1 MPKIKLTIELVPRSV
16 AFSNV
21 RTLLPAKIWNRLRK
35 ESYAYANN
43 VCEICGGDGKNQGFR
58 HSLECHEIWEYIDD
72 KNIQR
77 LNGLISLCP
86 NCHMV
91 KHFGRSTAIKKQH
104 IVMKQLENVN
114 GWTHKQAVTYLAEIY
129 RIQKLR
135 SKKKW
140 KLDIQ
145 ILNEVYEVEKE
156 MITEALKKR

>member
-16 AFSNV
+16 SFSNV
-21 RTLLPAKIWNRLRK
+21 RTLLPTKEWNRLRK
-35 ESYAYANN
+35 ESYASANN
-43 VCEICGGDGKNQGFR
+43 KCEICGGDGKDQGFR
-58 HSLECHEIWEYIDD
+58 HSLECHEIWEYDD
-72 KNIQR
+72 VNGTQK

-104 IVMKQLENVN
+104 IVMKHLETVN
-114 GWTHKQAVTYLAEIY
+114 EWNHKEAVTYLAEIY
-129 RIQKLR
+129 RLQKER

-145 ILNEVYEVEKE
+145 ILNEKYGVEKKL
-156 MITEALKKR
+156 ITEAYKKR